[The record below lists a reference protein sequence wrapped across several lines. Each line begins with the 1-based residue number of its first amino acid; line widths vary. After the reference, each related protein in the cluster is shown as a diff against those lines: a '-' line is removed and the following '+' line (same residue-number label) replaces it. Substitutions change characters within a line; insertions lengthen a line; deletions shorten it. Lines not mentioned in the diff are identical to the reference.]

1 MESVGNA
8 CGNLQKN
15 IFRMM
20 KGWFYFPVMMLFL
33 SGGTYAQKMSAQD
46 YISTYKNEA
55 VENMKLKKIPASI
68 TLAQGLLESGNGN
81 SDLAVKANNHFGIKC
96 HKEWKGET
104 FHKDDDAPNECFRKY
119 KTVLESYKDHADF
132 LSSRDRYKTL
142 FELHITDYKGWARGL
157 KAAGYATSPT
167 YADKLIEIIEKYE
180 LFKYDI
186 LDIDEV
192 EQAVT
197 QNDVPAN
204 NTGNTQTQPNHTNAS
219 GTAAPSTEF
228 EILYINGI
236 RAVKVK
242 KGQTKAAVALAF
254 NLKEKQ
260 VEKYNELG
268 AADELTQGNIIF
280 VEPKKYSA
288 EKGKETHTV
297 KKGETFYSIAQQ
309 YGIKT
314 ESLMKKNKMWYGS
327 ELKEGTQLK
336 LRGGSIFG

>member
-1 MESVGNA
+1 
-8 CGNLQKN
+8 
-15 IFRMM
+15 M
-20 KGWFYFPVMMLFL
+20 KGWFYFPVMLLL
-33 SGGTYAQKMSAQD
+33 SGMVSAQKMSAQD

-96 HKEWKGET
+96 HKEWKGAT

-119 KTVLESYKDHADF
+119 NTVLESYKDHADF
-132 LSSRDRYKTL
+132 LSSRDRYKSL

-180 LFKYDI
+180 LFKYDV
-186 LDIDEV
+186 LEIDEID
-192 EQAVT
+192 QPVT
-197 QNDVPAN
+197 QNDAPA
-204 NTGNTQTQPNHTNAS
+204 GNTNGNTPTQAGNTS
-219 GTAAPSTEF
+219 GAAAPSTEF

-242 KGQTKAAVALAF
+242 KGQTKAALALAF
-254 NLKEKQ
+254 NLKAKQ

-268 AADELTQGNIIF
+268 AADELSQGSIVF

-314 ESLMKKNKMWYGS
+314 ESLMKRNKMWYGS
-327 ELKEGTQLK
+327 ELKEGTQIK